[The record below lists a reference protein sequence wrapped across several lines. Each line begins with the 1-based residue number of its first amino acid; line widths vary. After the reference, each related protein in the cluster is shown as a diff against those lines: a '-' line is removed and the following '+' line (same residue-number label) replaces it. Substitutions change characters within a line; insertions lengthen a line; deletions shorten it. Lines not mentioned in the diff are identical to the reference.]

1 MRRIGVVIIALAGI
15 VVITSVSVL
24 IPAANSESGT
34 VCNQGAK
41 LSPDASYVGRVSEN
55 CEFAQGASASDQEV
69 TASGIEGEVIIG
81 PQCPVMRPGMEDQ
94 CADKAYQTTLIV
106 ETKNGGQEVV
116 RIQTGG
122 DGRFGVILAPG
133 EYIVAPLHSAGPSPN
148 CKMQT
153 VTVEQGQFTPVTIH
167 CDTGIR

>member
-1 MRRIGVVIIALAGI
+1 MD
-15 VVITSVSVL
+15 
-24 IPAANSESGT
+24 SESGT

-41 LSPDASYVGRVSEN
+41 LCPDASYVGRVSEN
-55 CEFAQGASASDQEV
+55 CEFAQGASGSDQEV
-69 TASGIEGEVIIG
+69 TASGIEGEVVLG

-94 CADKAYQTTLIV
+94 CADKAYQTTLVV
-106 ETKNGGQEVV
+106 ETKDGGPEVV
-116 RIQTGG
+116 RIETGV

-133 EYIVAPLHSAGPSPN
+133 EYIVVPLPDAGPSPR

-153 VTVEQGQFTPVTIH
+153 VTVQPCRFTPVTVR